1 MRIVRRVA
9 RNGAFRRSSLLG
21 APAERVWERI
31 STPDGVN
38 DEFKPFLRMTFPPEV
53 RSLDPDTV
61 PIGSRICRSWVLL
74 FGLLPVDYDDLVLV
88 SVDPPHGFH
97 ERSSMLTQRTW
108 EHERTLE
115 PLGDDACRVTDRL
128 TFEPRLGLP
137 PLLFAPVLRLAFR
150 WRHIRLRKA
159 FGVSQATLL
168 YDADC
173 GFCRWSLE
181 RVLAWDR
188 RGRLRPLALDSAE
201 ARELTPGMSD
211 EQRAASWHL
220 VEADGTVA
228 SGGAAFAPLGRLLPG
243 GALLG
248 AVPRGVADR
257 GYRFV
262 ASRRGRLGNL
272 VAGRRSR
279 R

>member
-1 MRIVRRVA
+1 MA
-9 RNGAFRRSSLLG
+9 ASFTRSSLLG
-21 APAERVWERI
+21 APVERVWERI
-31 STPDGVN
+31 SIPDGVN

-61 PIGSRICRSWVLL
+61 PIGERICRSWVLL
-74 FGLLPVDYDDLVLV
+74 FGVLPVDYDDLVLV
-88 SVDPPHGFH
+88 SVDPPRGFH
-97 ERSSMLTQRTW
+97 ERSTMLTQSRW
-108 EHERTLE
+108 EHERSLE
-115 PLGDDACRVTDRL
+115 PLGDGACRLTDRVE
-128 TFEPRLGLP
+128 FEPRLGLP
-137 PLLFAPVLRLAFR
+137 PRLFSPLFRLAFR

-159 FGVSQATLL
+159 FGEPRATLL

-173 GFCRWSLE
+173 GFCRWSLD

-188 RGRLRPLALDSAE
+188 RGRLRPVALDTAE

-220 VEADGTVA
+220 VGADGTVSSA
-228 SGGAAFAPLGRLLPG
+228 GAAFAPLGRLLPG

-248 AVPRGVADR
+248 AVPRGLAER

-262 ASRRGRLGNL
+262 AEHRETFGKL
-272 VAGRRSR
+272 VARRRSR